1 MPLIHRSGR
10 STETIPLLDV
20 TRILAAWMVLAWHTG
35 YYVGYRM
42 PVFGSAAV
50 AVDVF
55 MNVSGFLMLYH
66 YWERQEKEPWHEP
79 LTWWRFYIRRF
90 FRITPLYYA
99 ILLFLVVAGWISG
112 GKTTLGGALPVWQ
125 WLLLRISFIFG
136 FIPAE
141 STHCWVPDWSLTL
154 EMQFYALFPFLALV
168 MRRLGPGLFFFICS
182 LLGAICR
189 FGIGY
194 YDDAKPGLLLYFPQ
208 PSILPLKLHIFAVG
222 MVVAWVLIRGP
233 AELKSKWFWAAFPVY
248 LLTCKE
254 NYLWLMAVI
263 YWTGYA
269 SSCLPAIRHHFFNLV
284 QTANRMLEP
293 LPLRKTLA
301 DCSYGTYLIHSI
313 VISLALTPF
322 WPHGDMGQGS
332 LRQFIP
338 AFALNLMLTT
348 IISWGLHWLIG
359 QPGINLGKTV
369 IRKFA
374 TPRPG

>member
-1 MPLIHRSGR
+1 MPSFHRFGQ

-66 YWERQEKEPWHEP
+66 YWERREKEPWHEP

-99 ILLFLVVAGWISG
+99 ILLFLIVSGWISNP
-112 GKTTLGGALPVWQ
+112 KNPISGASPVWQ
-125 WLLLRISFIFG
+125 WLLLRVSFIFG

-141 STHCWVPDWSLTL
+141 ATHCAVPDWSLTL
-154 EMQFYALFPFLALV
+154 EMQFYALFPFLALA
-168 MRRLGPGLFFFICS
+168 MRRLGPGLFFFLCS
-182 LLGAICR
+182 LLGAVCR
-189 FGIGY
+189 FSIGY

-233 AELKSKWFWAAFPVY
+233 TELKSKWFLAAFPLY

-254 NYLWLMAVI
+254 NYLWLMAVV

-269 SSCLPAIRHHFFNLV
+269 AACLPAIRPRFFNLM
-284 QTANRMLEP
+284 QAGNQLLEK

-301 DCSYGTYLIHSI
+301 DCSYGTYLIHSL
-313 VISLALTPF
+313 VISLALSRI
-322 WPHGDMGQGS
+322 WAQGNLGQGS
-332 LRQFIP
+332 LRQFVP
-338 AFALNLMLTT
+338 VFVLTLVLTT
-348 IISWGLHWLIG
+348 IISWLLHWSIG
-359 QPGINLGKTV
+359 QPGINWGKTV

-374 TPRPG
+374 VRRPG